1 MCNGKASIHHCTKG
15 HTKVKAKPEPV
26 AKGKVRKAKKTED
39 TIPVLP
45 ESVQA
50 KYQGTMAAIC
60 KSEADQGLL
69 VGMGYFMVF
78 VLLLL
83 FFSSNFKLLI
93 NVLRFNFKVQVQDF
107 FQLFGSSVCL
117 FKFLTTN

>member
-1 MCNGKASIHHCTKG
+1 
-15 HTKVKAKPEPV
+15 
-26 AKGKVRKAKKTED
+26 
-39 TIPVLP
+39 
-45 ESVQA
+45 
-50 KYQGTMAAIC
+50 MAAIC